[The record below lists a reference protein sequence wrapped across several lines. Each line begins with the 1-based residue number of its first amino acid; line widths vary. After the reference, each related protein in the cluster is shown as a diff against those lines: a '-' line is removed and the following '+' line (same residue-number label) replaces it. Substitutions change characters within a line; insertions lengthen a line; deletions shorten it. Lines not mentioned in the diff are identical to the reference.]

1 MAALDFS
8 RPATRAFLFCL
19 GLVFA
24 QSSAS
29 PAIAKEYLLTAAK
42 PDRLF
47 MMDMSAR
54 KIVREYKI
62 PGPMVAPMTFLPAPD
77 GKTVYVVTNYEKSI
91 TGIDM
96 ESGEEVF
103 RADMAPEF
111 DIRSKNF
118 GLEISPDGKE
128 LYSYDVLAR
137 LHPDRYEVLEPRI
150 SVFATDGGLN
160 AKATRTFAAPR
171 RIHLLMM
178 STDGKSLY
186 ALGKDFY
193 TFNPVTGELLNTY
206 PFLNWTRPN
215 MSPPDLLNFWPLW
228 DQTMIFRSLY
238 TVARTNLPPT
248 DPNAFALG
256 ILSLDLKNGEMG
268 VEELKI
274 PPEVLFTVVTSPNLR
289 DAFAVFTNLV
299 KIDLESGE
307 AVKTVELD
315 HSYYIAQISGDGNEV
330 YLGGTMCDIPI
341 YAADTLE
348 KVDQI
353 ELTGCPDMGGSPL
366 KIIHRD

>member
-1 MAALDFS
+1 MAASDFKS
-8 RPATRAFLFCL
+8 SITRALLFCL
-19 GLVFA
+19 GLMFS
-24 QSSAS
+24 QSAAGVSH
-29 PAIAKEYLLTAAK
+29 AKEYLLTAAK

-47 MMDMSAR
+47 LMDMSAR

-62 PGPMVAPMTFLPAPD
+62 PGPMIAPMTFVPSPD
-77 GKTVYVVTNYEKSI
+77 GKTVYIVTNREKSI

-96 ESGEEVF
+96 DSGAQVF
-103 RADMAPEF
+103 SADMSPEF
-111 DIRSKNF
+111 DIRTKNF

-128 LYSYDVLAR
+128 LYSYDVAAR
-137 LHPDRYEVLEPRI
+137 LHPDRYEVLESRI
-150 SVFATDGGLN
+150 SVFATDGGVQ
-160 AKATRTFAAPR
+160 AKAIRSFAAPR

-178 STDGKSLY
+178 STDGNSLY

-193 TFNPVTGELLNTY
+193 TFDPVSGELVDTY
-206 PFLNWTRPN
+206 PFLNWKRPN

-248 DPNAFALG
+248 DPNAFAVG
-256 ILSLDLKNGEMG
+256 ILSLDLKSGEMG

-274 PPEVLFTVVTSPNLR
+274 PPEVLFTIVTSPNRR
-289 DAFAVFTNLV
+289 DAFAVFNNLV
-299 KIDLESGE
+299 KIDLETGE
-307 AVKTVELD
+307 AVKTVEVD
-315 HSYYIAQISGDGNEV
+315 HSYYIAQISGDGREV

-348 KVDQI
+348 KLDQI
-353 ELTGCPDMGGSPL
+353 ELPGCPDMAGSPL

>member
-1 MAALDFS
+1 MAVLDSKRVMSRALVI
-8 RPATRAFLFCL
+8 CL
-19 GLVFA
+19 GLILN
-24 QSSAS
+24 QSVAGL
-29 PAIAKEYLLTAAK
+29 ALAKEYLLTAAK

-47 MMDMSAR
+47 MIDMGAR

-62 PGPMVAPMTFLPAPD
+62 PGPMVAPMTFVPSPD
-77 GKTVYVVTNYEKSI
+77 GKVVYVVTNHEKSI

-96 ESGEEVF
+96 DSGREVF
-103 RADMAPEF
+103 RADTAPAF
-111 DIRSKNF
+111 DIRTKNF

-128 LYSYDVLAR
+128 LYSYDVLTQ
-137 LHPDRYEVLEPRI
+137 LHADHYEVLDPRI
-150 SVFATDGGLN
+150 SVFASDGGVQ
-160 AKATRTFAAPR
+160 AKAVRSFAAPR

-193 TFNPVTGELLNTY
+193 TFDPQTGALLDTY
-206 PFLNWTRPN
+206 PFLHWKRPN
-215 MSPPDLLNFWPLW
+215 LSPPDLLNFWPLW

-248 DPNAFALG
+248 DPNAFAIG
-256 ILSLDLKNGEMG
+256 ILSLDLKSGKMG

-274 PPEVLFTVVTSPNLR
+274 PPEVLFTIVTSPNRR
-289 DAFAVFTNLV
+289 DAFAVFNDLV
-299 KIDLESGE
+299 KIDLKTGK
-307 AVKTVELD
+307 AVKRVDVD
-315 HSYYIAQISGDGNEV
+315 HSYYIAQISGDGREV

-348 KVDQI
+348 KLDQI
-353 ELTGCPDMGGSPL
+353 DLPGCPDMGGSPL
-366 KIIHRD
+366 KIIRRE